1 MKQTSAEE
9 FIEIWN
15 RQKKK
20 EGDAIQQAAPSMI
33 PNILGKAVVALI
45 SQNQQL
51 TTENL
56 IVYLETELQR
66 SSGSLLESWHQTAL
80 EFLKD
85 SASPK

>member
-33 PNILGKAVVALI
+33 PNILGKAVVTLI

-51 TTENL
+51 TTESL
-56 IVYLETELQR
+56 INYLEDQLQR
-66 SSGSLLESWHQTAL
+66 TQGNLLESWNQTAL
-80 EFLKD
+80 QFLKD